1 MPTFKRNDQV
11 VCEGLDALLTV
22 RDVDGD
28 TTTCAWLDGDTVK
41 LGTFKTTALSHAPQS
56 LKSKAAALQ
65 GKAPNQE

>member
-22 RDVDGD
+22 RDVDGEAA
-28 TTTCAWLDGDTVK
+28 TCAWVEGDSVK
-41 LGTFKTTALSHAPQS
+41 IGTFKTAALSHAPQS
-56 LKSKAAALQ
+56 LKSKAAALS